1 MNGMRDRYIGENATR
16 KNRTI
21 AMIILII
28 FFVME
33 IFNISIE
40 KVRGAAET
48 PVIDS
53 SSLAVEDIKTNSI
66 VFRKNAGEGIKL
78 KKLVAI
84 IGALTLYERGELGK
98 DSDRVADLMEN
109 LNTSH
114 MDYFAKKIYKSNGEF
129 VKAMNKTV
137 EKLGCKD
144 TSIQSIDGSKDKDRT
159 SVADL
164 SMILGKAIDIGYRN
178 KMKFND
184 KIEKLLS
191 DKGKGES
198 LSKDGKKIKKQSE
211 KDEILG
217 MKLFS
222 SKEKDRVYTA
232 VVGKK
237 NDNIFVAISYGA
249 ADEKSGTDDG
259 VNSLSYFMSIYRTF
273 KVVAKGEK
281 VGKVK
286 IKGGRSSYCKVVAK
300 EDLYVTLPR
309 EGEDSLVKTKLEILK
324 EMKAPVKKGKV
335 IGKLKALEAG
345 EVTAQV
351 EVTTGEDVVMG
362 GPWSK
367 IGISDYMMA
376 IGSAVIILVL
386 IIYISIN
393 RKKKRKRMRI
403 EEIKRRRREE
413 EARRIA
419 IEREEKR
426 RRNWPY

>member
-1 MNGMRDRYIGENATR
+1 MRDRYIGENATR

-28 FFVME
+28 FFVIE

-84 IGALTLYERGELGK
+84 IGALTLYERGELGN
-98 DSDRVADLMEN
+98 DSDKVADLIEN

-144 TSIQSIDGSKDKDRT
+144 TSIQSIDGS
-159 SVADL
+159 
-164 SMILGKAIDIGYRN
+164 
-178 KMKFND
+178 ND

-198 LSKDGKKIKKQSE
+198 FSKDGKKIRKQRE

-232 VVGKK
+232 VLGKK

-351 EVTTGEDVVMG
+351 EVTTGEDVVTG

-393 RKKKRKRMRI
+393 RKKKKKRMRI

>member
-1 MNGMRDRYIGENATR
+1 M
-16 KNRTI
+16 
-21 AMIILII
+21 
-28 FFVME
+28 
-33 IFNISIE
+33 
-40 KVRGAAET
+40 
-48 PVIDS
+48 
-53 SSLAVEDIKTNSI
+53 
-66 VFRKNAGEGIKL
+66 
-78 KKLVAI
+78 
-84 IGALTLYERGELGK
+84 
-98 DSDRVADLMEN
+98 
-109 LNTSH
+109 
-114 MDYFAKKIYKSNGEF
+114 
-129 VKAMNKTV
+129 
-137 EKLGCKD
+137 
-144 TSIQSIDGSKDKDRT
+144 
-159 SVADL
+159 
-164 SMILGKAIDIGYRN
+164 
-178 KMKFND
+178 
-184 KIEKLLS
+184 
-191 DKGKGES
+191 
-198 LSKDGKKIKKQSE
+198 
-211 KDEILG
+211 
-217 MKLFS
+217 
-222 SKEKDRVYTA
+222 
-232 VVGKK
+232 
-237 NDNIFVAISYGA
+237 
-249 ADEKSGTDDG
+249 
-259 VNSLSYFMSIYRTF
+259 
-273 KVVAKGEK
+273 AKGEK

-351 EVTTGEDVVMG
+351 EVTTGEDVVTG

-376 IGSAVIILVL
+376 IGRAVIILVL

>member
-1 MNGMRDRYIGENATR
+1 
-16 KNRTI
+16 
-21 AMIILII
+21 
-28 FFVME
+28 
-33 IFNISIE
+33 
-40 KVRGAAET
+40 
-48 PVIDS
+48 
-53 SSLAVEDIKTNSI
+53 
-66 VFRKNAGEGIKL
+66 
-78 KKLVAI
+78 
-84 IGALTLYERGELGK
+84 
-98 DSDRVADLMEN
+98 
-109 LNTSH
+109 
-114 MDYFAKKIYKSNGEF
+114 
-129 VKAMNKTV
+129 
-137 EKLGCKD
+137 
-144 TSIQSIDGSKDKDRT
+144 
-159 SVADL
+159 
-164 SMILGKAIDIGYRN
+164 
-178 KMKFND
+178 
-184 KIEKLLS
+184 
-191 DKGKGES
+191 
-198 LSKDGKKIKKQSE
+198 
-211 KDEILG
+211 